1 MTKRCKQCGKPFPDG
16 AAWCNWCGPSS
27 EEALIAL
34 GYACKDCGA
43 TLPAGRDC
51 PFCANQQQPQIE
63 QVSPQELQTIGS
75 LPLLNLSLGIAFAL
89 SSLFSIGPKL
99 LSVLGISSALRLL
112 QPYQQHLLQALISYW
127 LPAIIAYLAFRISR
141 VDSRLRPTPAV
152 HAVILIGN
160 LLLVLYLTARVFAST
175 VQGGGASFAVMS
187 FSPIFI
193 FPAWGLLAFGLFTLA
208 RKSFR
213 PTDSLMPNSRPKRV
227 MPSDIALLTV
237 ALLGPLGFG
246 MTLPVG
252 KIVTLTSEF
261 GRLCQSAEIK
271 ILEQTKNAKS
281 IAVLPDMFTFM
292 AQGRG
297 AETTPFSAFLLNQSL
312 LEFVEIPSTK
322 SSGLEGKATYQRV
335 STVGERVLRS
345 PMGSN
350 KVTQFVYEP
359 TDNLTAEYVV
369 RPIPLPLERG
379 SELGLGGARI
389 EIRKRNDNH
398 LVAYAQYYWNN
409 TEFKA
414 CPEESHN
421 GMFIYHFVAGALNVK
436 NPDGPK

>member
-1 MTKRCKQCGKPFPDG
+1 
-16 AAWCNWCGPSS
+16 
-27 EEALIAL
+27 
-34 GYACKDCGA
+34 
-43 TLPAGRDC
+43 
-51 PFCANQQQPQIE
+51 
-63 QVSPQELQTIGS
+63 
-75 LPLLNLSLGIAFAL
+75 
-89 SSLFSIGPKL
+89 
-99 LSVLGISSALRLL
+99 
-112 QPYQQHLLQALISYW
+112 
-127 LPAIIAYLAFRISR
+127 
-141 VDSRLRPTPAV
+141 
-152 HAVILIGN
+152 
-160 LLLVLYLTARVFAST
+160 
-175 VQGGGASFAVMS
+175 
-187 FSPIFI
+187 
-193 FPAWGLLAFGLFTLA
+193 
-208 RKSFR
+208 
-213 PTDSLMPNSRPKRV
+213 
-227 MPSDIALLTV
+227 
-237 ALLGPLGFG
+237 

-271 ILEQTKNAKS
+271 ILEQTKNVKS

-312 LEFVEIPSTK
+312 LEFVEIPATK